1 LIWPEYDR
9 IVSYQESAKLAE
21 KRFHFDPRNLIWI
34 MPVQGWRLSE
44 LLTES
49 RNWSC
54 SMRESEILRIIET
67 QIPAAG
73 DDAASISHGG
83 MKLIL
88 TTDMLHQK
96 TDFPTGTTPYTI
108 GWRAVAVSLSDLAA
122 MGARPLGVLLA
133 LGDPEL
139 TEETIRG
146 ILQGA
151 RDCCHAVGTQLVGG
165 DLDCHQELTLVS
177 TGIGEARQPV
187 LRRGA
192 RPGEIVCVTG
202 ELGRT
207 QAGLRLF
214 AQGDYSK
221 ANELFRF
228 IPRIIWGQ
236 LLADHATSMID
247 ISDGLA
253 RSLYQ
258 LAEKGAIGFS
268 IEEGA
273 LPIISPLKEILAP
286 ADYRPLVLFGGED
299 YELLFTI
306 PEESISS
313 LDRQLQISRIGRV
326 SKDGV
331 LLDDRELPNKGYE
344 H

>member
-1 LIWPEYDR
+1 
-9 IVSYQESAKLAE
+9 
-21 KRFHFDPRNLIWI
+21 
-34 MPVQGWRLSE
+34 
-44 LLTES
+44 
-49 RNWSC
+49 
-54 SMRESEILRIIET
+54 MRESEILRIIEA

-83 MKLIL
+83 MELIL

-96 TDFPTGTTPYTI
+96 SDFPAGATPYTI

-122 MGARPLGVLLA
+122 MGARPLGILLA
-133 LGDPEL
+133 LGDPKL
-139 TEETIRG
+139 AEETISG

-177 TGIGEARQPV
+177 TGIGETRRPV

-207 QAGLRLF
+207 QAGLQLF
-214 AQGDYSK
+214 ARGDYSK

-228 IPRIIWGQ
+228 TPRITWGQ
-236 LLADHATSMID
+236 LLADYATSMID

-258 LAEKGAIGFS
+258 LAERGAIGFS
-268 IEEGA
+268 IEEVT

-286 ADYRPLVLFGGED
+286 ADYRSLVLFGGED

-326 SKDGV
+326 SKGGV
-331 LLDDRELPNKGYE
+331 LLDNRELPNRGYE